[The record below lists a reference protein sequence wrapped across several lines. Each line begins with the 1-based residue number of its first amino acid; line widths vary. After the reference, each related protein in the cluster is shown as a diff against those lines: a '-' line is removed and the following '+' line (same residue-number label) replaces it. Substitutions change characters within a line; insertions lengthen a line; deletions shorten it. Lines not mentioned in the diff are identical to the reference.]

1 MKCFTWGPVLVVM
14 YSLFLCPSTA
24 SAIPTVIAGFGVEK
38 FADIGEVTGI
48 AFDQFG
54 NVYAGND
61 PPGGGSG
68 EPARIRKISADGS
81 TITEFGDP
89 IPDPDKVVVDIEGK
103 VTDAGNVIV
112 SAGSSLRSVNP
123 VTGATSTLF
132 SGSPFNNAAES
143 LFDGDR
149 LIVTQLGG
157 DVVVVEGGV
166 ASVLVSIPGNQT
178 TGVAV
183 GDDGTVY
190 IGQRSTGDVFR
201 LDSSN
206 NPIFVGTINVGLNGL
221 AFGSLGTF
229 ENQLF
234 VPNFEGG
241 GVGGSVFVMDPLT
254 GDVTTFA
261 TGFHSASGAV
271 FSPSGDLFIN
281 DESDDEIWRI
291 FALNNSTVP
300 EPASALLLGLSAA
313 CLGRRRRV
321 Q

>member
-1 MKCFTWGPVLVVM
+1 MKCFTWGPVLVLM
-14 YSLFLCPSTA
+14 SSLFLHPSTA
-24 SAIPTVIAGFGVEK
+24 SAIPTVIAGFGIDK

-61 PPGGGSG
+61 PPGGGGG
-68 EPARIRKISADGS
+68 EPARIRKITADGS
-81 TITEFGDP
+81 TITEIGDLV
-89 IPDPDKVVVDIEGK
+89 PDPDKVVVDIEGK
-103 VTDAGNVIV
+103 VTDAGNIIV

-123 VTGATSTLF
+123 VTGATTTLF
-132 SGSPFNNAAES
+132 SGSPFNNAAEGI
-143 LFDGDR
+143 FDGDR

-157 DVVVVEGGV
+157 DVIVVESGV

-178 TGVAV
+178 AGVAV
-183 GDDGTVY
+183 GNDGTIY

-201 LDSSN
+201 LDTSN
-206 NPIFVGTINVGLNGL
+206 IPHFVGTINVGLNGL
-221 AFGSLGTF
+221 AFGSLGMF

-234 VPNFEGG
+234 IPNFEGG
-241 GVGGSVFVMDPLT
+241 GVGGSLFVMDPLT

-291 FALNNSTVP
+291 FAVNDTAIP
-300 EPASALLLGLSAA
+300 EPASVVLLGMAVG
-313 CLGRRRRV
+313 CFGRRRRI